1 MSQYNNANHI
11 NSIPVIPDYL
21 DIKDDNDDGLFITLN
36 REGESNN
43 NDEDEVKPEEEELG
57 TINNPIDLTQDENEV
72 VEEEEQEEV
81 LNSNDTDETENKSKI
96 YVISVNNIP
105 YYYESTLT
113 EARTQMIN
121 LANHFVGGLNEVHG
135 PGHIYVTDNNLKRV
149 KVIAPYNFLMLTYNY
164 VIHEISLEYAIKL

>member
-1 MSQYNNANHI
+1 MSKYNNANHI

-21 DIKDDNDDGLFITLN
+21 DLKDDNDDGLFITLN

-57 TINNPIDLTQDENEV
+57 TINNPIDLTQEEEDEV
-72 VEEEEQEEV
+72 VEEEEV
-81 LNSNDTDETENKSKI
+81 LNSNDTDEEENKTKI

-105 YYYESTLT
+105 YYYEVTLT

>member
-21 DIKDDNDDGLFITLN
+21 DLKDNNDDGLFITLN
-36 REGESNN
+36 RE
-43 NDEDEVKPEEEELG
+43 DDDEVEEVGELG
-57 TINNPIDLTQDENEV
+57 TINNPIDLTQDEV

-81 LNSNDTDETENKSKI
+81 LNTNDTDEEENKTKI

-105 YYYESTLT
+105 YYYEATLT

-135 PGHIYVTDNNLKRV
+135 PGHIYVTDNNLKKV

>member
-11 NSIPVIPDYL
+11 NNIPVIPDYL
-21 DIKDDNDDGLFITLN
+21 DIKDENDDGLFITLN
-36 REGESNN
+36 REGENN
-43 NDEDEVKPEEEELG
+43 EDEVKPEEEDVGDEPG
-57 TINNPIDLTQDENEV
+57 TINNPIDLTQEEDEVEH
-72 VEEEEQEEV
+72 EEEEM
-81 LNSNDTDETENKSKI
+81 LNTNDTDEAENETKI

-121 LANHFVGGLNEVHG
+121 LANHFVGGLNDVHG